1 MPAPASWHTHTV
13 SATCYLLNLACIFLI
28 YLVSELVIWG
38 LSQGLAAANL
48 EYFSSILGMI
58 LVFATTS
65 VAYTFCHKTND
76 IYISWIKDRV
86 DFINSNLG
94 VGFPIPLVALDTNE
108 MVPAVDIARI
118 IGNFGM
124 RSCSVDISKAD
135 ACIFTGA
142 HCLISF
148 CDSGATAPL
157 PVATPPTS
165 ARESVA
171 STSVLERVDDAKEVN
186 SPSPTSRSLCA
197 SLQHTDFIRQT
208 SKENNSKVTN
218 MQLSNL
224 DVLKQNLV
232 APFSFICVLVLG
244 IPIAAGTGDERVLD
258 GCVLWMVWV
267 SAVGLQRSIKAWAL
281 LSPYPKLK
289 HILAT
294 TMNPVLWT
302 TLAMVAYIRVKGAI
316 HPSANLDTILG
327 SFSAGSPIYALW
339 TAAATG
345 VPIANNPTGWFGAG
359 DAALSLLEVGVM
371 IWGFK
376 LYECR
381 KQVCGVTGL
390 ATIFLS
396 VVAAAGNVFLSTLSG
411 RSFGLQTPE
420 ALAFAARSTTLAL
433 AKPAIEAV
441 GGNTAANAA
450 LVVANGIL
458 GQLMYPFVL
467 DKIGVERLP
476 DVASKPTPKAQ
487 SNRAFPPAHS
497 TEKPPRASSESHWL
511 RAARIGDDSL
521 ITLAAGIA
529 IGINGAAMGV
539 AYLYETKSRAAPH
552 AALAMS
558 VFGIM
563 TVVFTTVEPFRSV
576 VLGLANA

>member
-1 MPAPASWHTHTV
+1 M
-13 SATCYLLNLACIFLI
+13 SALSLA
-28 YLVSELVIWG
+28 V
-38 LSQGLAAANL
+38 
-48 EYFSSILGMI
+48 
-58 LVFATTS
+58 
-65 VAYTFCHKTND
+65 
-76 IYISWIKDRV
+76 
-86 DFINSNLG
+86 
-94 VGFPIPLVALDTNE
+94 
-108 MVPAVDIARI
+108 
-118 IGNFGM
+118 
-124 RSCSVDISKAD
+124 
-135 ACIFTGA
+135 FTGT
-142 HCLISF
+142 HYLMSF
-148 CDSGATAPL
+148 CDSGTTAPL
-157 PVATPPTS
+157 PVTTPPVS

-171 STSVLERVDDAKEVN
+171 STSVVERRNDSKEAN
-186 SPSPTSRSLCA
+186 SPGSMSRSLSA
-197 SLQHTDFIRQT
+197 SLQHTDFSRQT
-208 SKENNSKVTN
+208 SKENKAEVTN
-218 MQLSNL
+218 SQHSNL

-232 APFSFICVLVLG
+232 IPFSFICVLVLG
-244 IPIAAGTGDERVLD
+244 IPIAGGTGDERVLD
-258 GCVLWMVWV
+258 GCILWMVWV
-267 SAVGLQRSIKAWAL
+267 SAVGLQRSIKVWGL

-302 TLAMVAYIRVKGAI
+302 TLAMVAYIRLKGAI

-327 SFSAGSPIYALW
+327 SFSARSPIYALW

-345 VPIANNPTGWFGAG
+345 VPIESNPTGWFGAG
-359 DAALSLLEVGVM
+359 DAALSLLEVGIM

-381 KQVCGVTGL
+381 KQVCGMAGL

-396 VVAAAGNVFLSTLSG
+396 IAGAAGNVFLSTLSG
-411 RSFGLQTPE
+411 RSFGLQAPE

-441 GGNTAANAA
+441 GGNTAVNAA

-476 DVASKPTPKAQ
+476 EAHSKPTSRAQ
-487 SNRAFPPAHS
+487 SNRAFSPAHS
-497 TEKPPRASSESHWL
+497 TERPPAPSESHWL
-511 RAARIGDDSL
+511 RVARIGDDSL

-576 VLGLANA
+576 VLGLANG